1 MKLIPTSTNPVTIT
15 LYRNYPF
22 DNTYSDTCLLSRK
35 FTYNGSVIG
44 ADSNSFLDLKNSNN
58 EFIFPRTSKTGTYNF
73 AFGNGLVTSLILE
86 LNDDEINSNYLKVEC
101 SVSHEV
107 YYYFITQILQ
117 KNETTYLINLEL
129 DVFMTY
135 GDDFLEVLKDIP
147 VMTERKHCIRAT
159 NAGYPK
165 CSDLVKQD
173 SLFAGVKSN
182 IFEYTKKLE
191 FGVEDQQHNFLR
203 KYNWCYVIRKI
214 ESDATKNWAYS
225 ENGIL
230 HPYIVICFPMV
241 TMKFYRLVN
250 GVDTLIQTINPQENM
265 KFWGINEY
273 VYKICILPY
282 PPFNSLDTQLGSN
295 ILLSQTDDELSIR
308 IDENNIHSV
317 GSSAITTEVILDIED
332 DVKVRV
338 DKALPSQSFMA
349 ILNGFGYAI
358 PYKRVR
364 LMDNYSEIDSSRP
377 SIESGE
383 NRFEYRLYLPPFRE
397 YKLRTF
403 ADDGVTI
410 SPQLRFNKSYKNIG
424 ISWDYYFPK
433 TIVSTNPDNTTYFTS
448 MGVQDLSDYKSK
460 IGLGTSYYYSM
471 PTSYTA
477 LQHFLNTASA
487 EYNNSKLINGLKGII
502 GMGLG
507 GATLG
512 YGIQNEKASATMGG
526 IAGVASGAVTLIDN
540 ITSRYALMEDLKNTP
555 SNLTTGGS
563 TFTFDY
569 AMSYYCGLDML
580 PYIQIYKADDSIL
593 KSAGEYFYKFG
604 YEVNRECYF
613 NTELKTD
620 ETSAT
625 CVNIF
630 NRTLFNYVKLS
641 EDIATKLIGYNDSAN
656 AISGI
661 PLTIAKK
668 FSDIL
673 MKGITIWNFF
683 GFTTLQN
690 KVNTSGVYDVFK
702 YFHKH
707 TYCNAEFYNQS
718 Y

>member
-22 DNTYSDTCLLSRK
+22 DNSYNDTCLLSRK

-44 ADSNSFLDLKNSNN
+44 ADSNSFLDLKNSSNQY
-58 EFIFPRTSKTGTYNF
+58 IFPRTSKTGTYNF

-86 LNDDEINSNYLKVEC
+86 LTDDEINSNYIKVEC
-101 SVSHEV
+101 SVTHEV

-117 KNETTYLINLEL
+117 KNETTYLVNLEL

-135 GDDFLEVLKDIP
+135 GDNFLDAIKSIP

-159 NAGYPK
+159 SSGYPK

-173 SLFAGVKSN
+173 SLFTGVKSN

-191 FGVEDQQHNFLR
+191 FAVEDNLHTYLKN
-203 KYNWCYVIRKI
+203 YNWCYVIRKI
-214 ESDATKNWAYS
+214 ESEETRNYAYS

-230 HPYIVICFPMV
+230 HPFIVICFPMV
-241 TMKFYRLVN
+241 TMKFYHKVN
-250 GVDTLIQTINPQENM
+250 NVDTLIQTIDPVENM
-265 KFWGINEY
+265 RFWGINEY
-273 VYKICILPY
+273 IYKICILPY
-282 PPFNSLDTQLGSN
+282 PPFKDLETTLGYN
-295 ILLSQTDDELSIR
+295 QIISQTDEELSIR
-308 IDENNIHSV
+308 VDDNNIHNV
-317 GSSAITTEVILDIED
+317 GSYSITNEVIIDIED
-332 DVKVRV
+332 NVKVRV
-338 DKALPSQSFMA
+338 SKGLSSHSFMT
-349 ILNGFGYAI
+349 ILKGFGYGI

-364 LMDNYSEIDSSRP
+364 LMDNYADVDSSVP
-377 SIESGE
+377 SIQSGE

-397 YKLRTF
+397 YRLRTF

-410 SPQLRFNKSYKNIG
+410 SPQLRLNKSYKTGG
-424 ISWDYYFPK
+424 ITWDYYYPK
-433 TIVSTNPDNTTYFTS
+433 TIVTTNPDNTTYFTS

-487 EYNNSKLINGLKGII
+487 EYNNSKLINGLKGIL
-502 GMGLG
+502 GLGLG

-512 YGIQNEKASATMGG
+512 YGINNDKTNATM
-526 IAGVASGAVTLIDN
+526 AGVAGVANGAITLIDN
-540 ITSRYALMEDLKNTP
+540 ITSRYAMMEDLKNTP

-580 PYIQIYKADDSIL
+580 PYIQIYKADDSVL
-593 KSAGEYFYKFG
+593 KSAGDYFYMYG

-641 EDIATKLIGYNDSAN
+641 EDITTKLIGYNDSAN
-656 AISGI
+656 VRSGI
-661 PLTIAKK
+661 PLVIAKK
-668 FSDIL
+668 FSEIL

-683 GFTTLQN
+683 GFTSIQN
-690 KVNTSGVYDVFK
+690 KVNTTGVYDVFK

-707 TYCNAEFYNQS
+707 TYCNAEFYNLS